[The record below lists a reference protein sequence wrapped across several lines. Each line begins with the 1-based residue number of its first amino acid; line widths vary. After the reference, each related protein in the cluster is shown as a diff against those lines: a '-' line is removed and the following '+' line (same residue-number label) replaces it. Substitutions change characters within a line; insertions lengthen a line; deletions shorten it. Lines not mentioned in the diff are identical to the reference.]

1 MSEGNPN
8 NSKKTVL
15 MAVLAVFIG
24 VTIMSL
30 LRYFDVFLSEETSF
44 NGRKSLKQINH
55 IRLLALYQLR
65 VQLPNH
71 RIS

>member
-15 MAVLAVFIG
+15 MAVLAVFVG

-30 LRYFDVFLSEETSF
+30 LRYFDVF
-44 NGRKSLKQINH
+44 
-55 IRLLALYQLR
+55 
-65 VQLPNH
+65 
-71 RIS
+71 